1 METTGGLLPIPLNRN
16 PEEHIMRTI
25 VLLCAL
31 AFGINGVAFA
41 APSDPQQSKPPVDC
55 KKTPD
60 DPSCK
65 KGKK

>member
-1 METTGGLLPIPLNRN
+1 
-16 PEEHIMRTI
+16 MRTI
-25 VLLCAL
+25 LLLCAL

-41 APSDPQQSKPPVDC
+41 APNDLQQAKPPVDC

>member
-1 METTGGLLPIPLNRN
+1 
-16 PEEHIMRTI
+16 MRTI
-25 VLLCAL
+25 LLLCAL
-31 AFGINGVAFA
+31 AFGTNGVAFA